1 MKIGSVATALALV
14 GCAAWTS
21 ACGSDS
27 ARQTVDDA
35 GAGGNSATGGK
46 GSGGAAAVGN
56 GGATGGAA
64 GSGGSAGKGGSAGSG
79 GSAGKGGSGGADSG
93 TPTGMP
99 DASVGPDAGDS
110 GANGHDGSA
119 PDGAPKT
126 GCGDLRCYPYPTVLY
141 PAENPASDDKAM
153 LGKFLF
159 WEEQVGELDSMAC
172 GTCHRSFAGGSD
184 PRTNDPAAHLP
195 GLDGVLDS
203 AQTLASPSGLTS
215 DDIRGAQGVK
225 ACSSPTTVT
234 GTSPQVTTRKPP
246 SYFDAMFN
254 PRNFWDGRA
263 GDCKPGD
270 GNVGGCFY
278 DPDTLILNA
287 NAKPLIAGVFDTVA
301 KRSVGAAL
309 EAQSVGPPNNP
320 HEMACSDQSWAK
332 IEQKLATVTPLAK
345 AKPGLIPQDMKDF
358 AAKYS
363 TYPKMFAQAF
373 GSAAKISANDP
384 DDVINSQRFAF
395 AIATHERRLTS
406 NQTPFDRW
414 IAGDDAALTP
424 QQLRGYQA
432 FMAVGRC
439 QFCHPPPLFT
449 DTSFHNIGFHK
460 PGWDPGRSAITG
472 QSTDLGKFKTPT
484 LRNVGL
490 REPFG
495 LLHEGEGPGHDLN
508 SVMQLYKQGGQVS
521 DSEIAPL
528 IDPGLLPLPSLT
540 SGDIAD
546 IIEFLRN
553 GLTDPRVKDET
564 APFDRPHL
572 STE

>member
-1 MKIGSVATALALV
+1 MKIGSLATALALA
-14 GCAAWTS
+14 GCATWPV
-21 ACGSDS
+21 ACSSDS
-27 ARQTVDDA
+27 TRTNVDEA
-35 GAGGNSATGGK
+35 GAGGDQGAGGK
-46 GSGGAAAVGN
+46 GSGGAATVGN

-64 GSGGSAGKGGSAGSG
+64 GKGGTAGTAGAGGKGGMGM
-79 GSAGKGGSGGADSG
+79 GGADSG
-93 TPTGMP
+93 ASSTP
-99 DASVGPDAGDS
+99 DASVGPDASDA
-110 GANGHDGSA
+110 GAPAPDGSA
-119 PDGAPKT
+119 PDGATK
-126 GCGDLRCYPYPTVLY
+126 GCEDLRCYPYPEVHY

-184 PRTNDPAAHLP
+184 PRTQSAAAHLP
-195 GLDGVLDS
+195 GPDGMLDS
-203 AQTLASPSGLTS
+203 AQLLASVNGLTS
-215 DDIRGAQGVK
+215 DDIRGAQGVL

-254 PRNFWDGRA
+254 LRNFWDGRA

-278 DPDTLILNA
+278 DPDTVALQGA
-287 NAKPLIAGVFDTVA
+287 NAKPLIAGVFDPVTM
-301 KRSVGAAL
+301 RTVGAAL
-309 EAQSVGPPNNP
+309 EAQSVGPPANS
-320 HEMACSDQSWAK
+320 HEMACTDQTWAK

-345 AKPGLIPQDMKDF
+345 AKPGFIPQDMKDF
-358 AAKYS
+358 AAKYP
-363 TYPKMFAQAF
+363 TYPKMFSQVF
-373 GSAAKISANDP
+373 GSSAKINANDP
-384 DDVINSQRFAF
+384 NDIVNSQRFAF

-414 IAGDDAALTP
+414 ITGDDTALTA

-432 FMAVGRC
+432 FMSVGRC

-449 DTSFHNIGFHK
+449 DGAFHNIGFHK
-460 PGWDPGRSAITG
+460 PDWDPGRSAITN

-508 SVMQLYKQGGQVS
+508 SVMQLYKQGGQRS
-521 DSEIAPL
+521 DPDIAPL
-528 IDPGLLPLPSLT
+528 IDPGLVAVPLT
-540 SGDIAD
+540 TNDIAD
-546 IIEFLRN
+546 IVEFLRN
-553 GLTDPRVKDET
+553 GLTDPRVKDEK